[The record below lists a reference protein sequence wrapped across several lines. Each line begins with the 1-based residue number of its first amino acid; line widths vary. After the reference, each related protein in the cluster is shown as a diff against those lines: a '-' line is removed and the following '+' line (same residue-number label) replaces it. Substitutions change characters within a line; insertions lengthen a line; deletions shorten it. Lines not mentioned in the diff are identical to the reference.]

1 MPYGHPIPV
10 GYRED
15 GADTKAGCVL
25 PAPFGSGPGLC
36 GPLGGSHDSRAC
48 RCQRE
53 GSIMKKRK
61 KPETATNAKELL
73 RELALL
79 RGRVDEAAEQF
90 SLGVKGRIDEILHI
104 LSKGEPP
111 GAGHV
116 LPEPR

>member
-1 MPYGHPIPV
+1 
-10 GYRED
+10 
-15 GADTKAGCVL
+15 
-25 PAPFGSGPGLC
+25 
-36 GPLGGSHDSRAC
+36 
-48 RCQRE
+48 
-53 GSIMKKRK
+53 MKKRK

-116 LPEPR
+116 LPEPRFVEKIVRRLKLLSNRQPKGRAKDLKRIQDLVTALSEAVVSGK